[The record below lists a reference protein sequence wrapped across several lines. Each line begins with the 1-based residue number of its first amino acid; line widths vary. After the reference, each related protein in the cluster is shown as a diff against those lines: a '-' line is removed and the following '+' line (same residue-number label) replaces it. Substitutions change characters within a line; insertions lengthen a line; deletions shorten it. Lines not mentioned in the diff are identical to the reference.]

1 MSTQDNYYLLI
12 VKQES
17 IHQIY
22 NTMPTIYRYIEL
34 RCSPRHYWAVANAS
48 D

>member
-1 MSTQDNYYLLI
+1 M
-12 VKQES
+12 KQTG
-17 IHQIY
+17 IHQSY

-34 RCSPRHYWAVANAS
+34 RYNPRHCWAVANAS